1 MGDDDDGDD
10 NNDDDDDDDGNCKMT
25 EFEEDIED
33 LQSVDAGS
41 VKLGGR

>member
-1 MGDDDDGDD
+1 MMMMMMMMT
-10 NNDDDDDDDGNCKMT
+10 DDDDDDGNCKMT

-33 LQSVDAGS
+33 LGSVDAGS